1 MRILGGVPITGFVS
15 PTDEIDVYATH
26 KAQYGYGGH
35 RTVATL
41 TDRDA
46 ITDERREEGMT
57 VWVKSTSSEYR
68 LVGGIANANWV
79 IIAGSTIGNS
89 RYTAGEDIESF
100 HICIVKEGALHY
112 ADSSITSHSRFTKYL
127 SLTSGIQGEDI
138 EVIEEGRYESST
150 LSLAVDSSYFLST
163 QGNVLT
169 TVPTAGF
176 VQKLFVAETA
186 TSLFFDPMPAILL

>member
-1 MRILGGVPITGFVS
+1 MPILGGVQVTGFVS
-15 PTDEIDVYATH
+15 PTDEMDTYATH

-79 IIAGSTIGNS
+79 IIAGSTTGNS

-100 HICIVKEGALHY
+100 RACIVKEGALHY
-112 ADSSITSHSRFTKYL
+112 ADSSNTSHSRFTKYL
-127 SLTSGIQGEDI
+127 SLTAGLTGVDI
-138 EVIEEGRYESST
+138 EVIEEGRYESP
-150 LSLAVDSSYFLST
+150 SLALTSDASYFLST
-163 QGNVLT
+163 LGQVT
-169 TVPTAGF
+169 TTLPTTGY
-176 VQKLFVAETA
+176 VQKVFVAETT
-186 TSLFFDPMPAILL
+186 TSLYFDPMPSIKL

>member
-1 MRILGGVPITGFVS
+1 MPILGGVPVTGFVS
-15 PTDEIDVYATH
+15 PTDERDTYATH

-89 RYTAGEDIESF
+89 RYTSGEDIESF
-100 HICIVKEGALHY
+100 RVCVVIAGLLYY
-112 ADSSITSHSRFTKYL
+112 ADSSIASHASLTKYL
-127 SLTSGIQGEDI
+127 SLTTGLAGVDI
-138 EVIEEGRYESST
+138 EVIEEGRYESP
-150 LSLAVDSSYFLST
+150 SLALTPDASYFLST
-163 QGNVLT
+163 LGQVT
-169 TVPTAGF
+169 TTLPTTGY
-176 VQKLFVAETA
+176 VQKVFVAETT
-186 TSLFFDPMPAILL
+186 TSLYFDPMPSIKL

>member
-1 MRILGGVPITGFVS
+1 MPILGGVPVTGFVS
-15 PTDEIDVYATH
+15 PTDERDTYATH

-35 RTVATL
+35 RTVLNL

-100 HICIVKEGALHY
+100 RACIVKEGALHY
-112 ADSSITSHSRFTKYL
+112 ADSSNTSHSRFTKYL

-138 EVIEEGRYESST
+138 EVIEEGRYENST
-150 LSLAVDSSYFLST
+150 LSLTVDSSYFLST
-163 QGNVLT
+163 QGNAST
-169 TVPTAGF
+169 TVPNTGF

>member
-1 MRILGGVPITGFVS
+1 MPMLGGVPVTGFVS
-15 PTDEIDVYATH
+15 PTDERDTYATH

-89 RYTAGEDIESF
+89 RYTSGEDIESF
-100 HICIVKEGALHY
+100 RVCVVIAGLLYY
-112 ADSSITSHSRFTKYL
+112 ADSSIASHASLTKYL
-127 SLTSGIQGEDI
+127 SLTTGLTGVDI
-138 EVIEEGRYESST
+138 EVIEEGRYESP
-150 LSLAVDSSYFLST
+150 SLALTPDASYFLST
-163 QGNVLT
+163 LGQVT
-169 TVPTAGF
+169 TTLPTTGY
-176 VQKLFVAETA
+176 VQKVFVAETT
-186 TSLFFDPMPAILL
+186 TSLYFDPMPSIKL